1 MDEDFPIDSL
11 WLGTMV
17 KNKPMLDTLT
27 LNNEQIIDLMVKK
40 YIEMKKTIQKGPSV
54 VK

>member
-1 MDEDFPIDSL
+1 
-11 WLGTMV
+11 MV